1 MLTIKMLTYNNTTD
15 SLYCWKFTS
24 YINLAYSHALKN
36 VTCTD
41 VFFLICYGL
50 GPNIFLYIQ
59 TQLSQLALNH
69 MTASR
74 HNCSI
79 TCSYL

>member
-15 SLYCWKFTS
+15 SLYYWKFAS

-41 VFFLICYGL
+41 VFF
-50 GPNIFLYIQ
+50 FQ
-59 TQLSQLALNH
+59 FA
-69 MTASR
+69 MA
-74 HNCSI
+74 
-79 TCSYL
+79 